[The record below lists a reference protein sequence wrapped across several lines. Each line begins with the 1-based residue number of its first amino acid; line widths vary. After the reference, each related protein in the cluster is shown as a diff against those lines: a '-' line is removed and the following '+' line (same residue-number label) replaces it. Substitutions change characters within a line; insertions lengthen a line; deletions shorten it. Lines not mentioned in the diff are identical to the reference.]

1 MDSGIIV
8 INKPIGYTSHDCIA
22 IMRGVTGIRKM
33 GHTGT
38 LDPNAA
44 GVLPICFGK
53 ATKLIEYMDTA
64 SKTYVAGIK
73 FGIVTE
79 TQDIWGEEDESEL
92 PLSKRSSVPRS
103 ASEIEPYLE
112 PFRGEIDQ
120 VPPAYSAV
128 FVNGRRAYDI
138 ARSGGK
144 PELKARRITVYSLD
158 LLDYDPET
166 SEGHIQ
172 VTCSRGTYVRTICHD
187 IGMSMGCGACLSSL
201 VRTEAC
207 GFKIEEALDLERARE
222 LTSEEVLSSARPVE
236 DALGSMQ
243 RIDLPEEMSKT
254 YLNGMTLKFS
264 SEGYAQKE
272 PTVVYC
278 GGKLLGISSFIN
290 DSLKPLKVFS

>member
-64 SKTYVAGIK
+64 AKTYVAGIK
-73 FGIVTE
+73 FGTVTE
-79 TQDIWGEEDESEL
+79 TQDIWGKEDETGLPASE
-92 PLSKRSSVPRS
+92 RSEVPRS
-103 ASEIEPYLE
+103 SSDIEPFLDR
-112 PFRGEIDQ
+112 FLGEIDQ

-144 PELKARRITVYSLD
+144 PELKARRITIYSLE

-166 SEGHIQ
+166 AEGHIE
-172 VTCSRGTYVRTICHD
+172 VNCSRGTYVRTICHD
-187 IGMSMGCGACLSSL
+187 IGMAMGCGACLSSL

-207 GFKIEEALDLERARE
+207 GFMIEEALDLEQARK
-222 LTSEEVLSSARPVE
+222 LNREEVMAYARPVG
-236 DALGSMQ
+236 DALGNMQ
-243 RIDLPEEMSKT
+243 RIDLPEETAKD
-254 YLNGMTLKFS
+254 YLNGMTLKLS
-264 SEGYAQKE
+264 SKGYAQDE
-272 PTVVYC
+272 PTAVYC
-278 GGKLLGISSFIN
+278 CGRLLGISSFLN